1 MTLFVQNRRPRIYDK
16 LCPRTRILPAP
27 SIICPWSWS
36 LTTDEVGPS
45 RGRTVKHKIVRELV
59 GIALGGFR
67 VFDADLVCLA
77 GHAFGCFQ
85 IALSL
90 VERTEA
96 ARHLDDSSSD
106 RSAVIQEDDG
116 FRWLLACKKFVCCC
130 SLYVAVCICCMYI

>member
-1 MTLFVQNRRPRIYDK
+1 MTKIVTLFVQNRRPRIYDK

-96 ARHLDDSSSD
+96 ARHLDVVLVH
-106 RSAVIQEDDG
+106 SACGVG
-116 FRWLLACKKFVCCC
+116 YFCLSK
-130 SLYVAVCICCMYI
+130 ICCLTTIPDARPVLTGT